1 MRVATRV
8 RASSLPALAKC
19 GAWKSKPFDTKLT
32 STGRD
37 RHEALEAAFK
47 GDRTKLEALP
57 TDDREGV
64 EWAEDRIK
72 ALISDTWPLEWE
84 KNGFS
89 EECFKRAYWT
99 GGRVHRS
106 RL

>member
-64 EWAEDRIK
+64 EWAEDRIQ
-72 ALISDTWPLEWE
+72 ALVSDTWPLEWE
-84 KNGFS
+84 ESGNLKS
-89 EECFKRAYWT
+89 TA
-99 GGRVHRS
+99 
-106 RL
+106 